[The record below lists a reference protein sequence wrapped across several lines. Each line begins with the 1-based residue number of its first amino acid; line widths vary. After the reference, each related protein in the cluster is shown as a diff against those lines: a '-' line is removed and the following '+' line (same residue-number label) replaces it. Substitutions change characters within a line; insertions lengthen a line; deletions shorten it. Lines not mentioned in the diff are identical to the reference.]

1 MILVEYLRLF
11 LLEGRRDDLA
21 KKYSG
26 IKNLNFSDVWLSDP
40 SDTKK
45 YVEWM
50 LKQIKN
56 NSNQHN
62 GVLEAPDNDEFYF
75 RLYDAVAYF
84 DANVKKNVFKNKDIN
99 SYRTIDDL
107 VNAVTLAKNKGPSKT
122 QLRKESSSGAVKISE
137 DDAWVVFRIDTK
149 QAAQKLGRDAKWCIT
164 MPDKNYYEQ
173 YVSDGVKFYYFISK
187 ISEART
193 PNSKIAVAVYEN
205 SFEIFDAEDQPINRY
220 GFSKIVGQNLIDDV
234 KEDAPKA
241 PAHIIYQVRKTIDNN
256 GVLQPTVLQ
265 KYFDSGATD
274 FEKAVAIQYAPNL
287 KDKLALAAGN
297 KFLTNIIEFYDYN
310 KISDGPFFTLL
321 DTDLDKELP
330 SIIGLDYEEWR
341 HNNVRHR
348 DGDLPALTNQW
359 GDKRWYKNGELHR
372 DGGPAVVRGNIEE
385 WYQNGLLHRDGGPAV
400 EIKNGTKYWYQ
411 HGKLHRD
418 DGPAVI
424 TLFPKTESWYQN
436 GLLHRDGGPAMTT
449 ETEKA
454 WYQHGKLHRDDGPAV
469 EYSDGKKVYYKHG
482 EIVAPPGDQ
491 Q

>member
-1 MILVEYLRLF
+1 MLLQEYLRLV
-11 LLEGRRDDLA
+11 LLEGRLEDL
-21 KKYSG
+21 KSKYPNIDIDKLWNG
-26 IKNLNFSDVWLSDP
+26 DP
-40 SDTKK
+40 SKTKK
-45 YVEWM
+45 YVSWTAKNLSNDSQIDE
-50 LKQIKN
+50 LLGLIAVFDKQ
-56 NSNQHN
+56 NS
-62 GVLEAPDNDEFYF
+62 
-75 RLYDAVAYF
+75 
-84 DANVKKNVFKNKDIN
+84 KFKVKDIN
-99 SYRTIDDL
+99 WYKSIADL
-107 VNAVTLAKNKGPSKT
+107 KSAVDAVLDSGPSKT

-205 SFEIFDAEDQPINRY
+205 SFEIFDAEDQPIRY

-359 GDKRWYKNGELHR
+359 GDKWWYKNGELHR

-385 WYQNGLLHRDGGPAV
+385 WYQHGKLHRDDGGPAV